1 MHEHFSSMSMNSSTV
16 FTLENLPDKRMLY
29 LETDYMKEYE
39 KIEELLANIEEND
52 PPTVKRKVKQ
62 LK

>member
-1 MHEHFSSMSMNSSTV
+1 MNSSTV

-29 LETDYMKEYE
+29 LETDYLKEYE